1 MTKILIIGFRHSGT
15 TMLMQLL
22 RAHPEVGWIEFEEGY
37 IEFDKPKEWILM
49 LAKKKVLD
57 LKKYAWGEKIPWAL
71 RENDIKGHRVIN
83 FSKKWLKYFKDG
95 RVVHILRHPL
105 DVAMSGHGN
114 QVGEQELKYIK
125 SSIPK
130 VIDFINSNKRCTTIL
145 YEELVTN
152 PEVYLPKL
160 FDFLNLKS
168 TKKIVR
174 KVINTPLK
182 FGKIN
187 ADRAF
192 AYKQKDI
199 KIDINY
205 DEFVNKL
212 ENRL

>member
-1 MTKILIIGFRHSGT
+1 MTKILIIGFKHSGT

-22 RAHPEVGWIEFEEGY
+22 RAHPQVGWIEFEESL
-37 IEFDKPKEWILM
+37 IESNEPREWILKIASKM
-49 LAKKKVLD
+49 VPD
-57 LKKYAWGEKIPWAL
+57 LKKYAWGEKIPWGL
-71 RENDIKGHRVIN
+71 RENDIKGQRPIN

-105 DVAMSGHGN
+105 DVALSGSGN
-114 QVGEQELKYIK
+114 QVGKKEMKYIM
-125 SSIPK
+125 SSVPK

-145 YEELVTN
+145 YEELVIQ

-168 TKKIVR
+168 TKKIVN

-187 ADRAF
+187 ADRAY
-192 AYKQKDI
+192 AYIQKDI
-199 KIDINY
+199 KININY
-205 DEFVNKL
+205 NEFVNKL